1 MFDARVMENR
11 LRRRV
16 RKRKLERAIVII
28 NIY

>member
-1 MFDARVMENR
+1 MFDARVMESR